1 MQVQQL
7 IEELKNEKEKG
18 RFWKKWWV
26 KKIIALIEKIVERK
40 ANDLLDKK
48 IK

>member
-7 IEELKNEKEKG
+7 IEELKIEKEKG
-18 RFWKKWWV
+18 SFWKKWWV
-26 KKIIALIEKIVERK
+26 QKIIALIEKIIERK
-40 ANDLLDKK
+40 ANEILDKK

>member
-7 IEELKNEKEKG
+7 IEELKIEKEKG
-18 RFWKKWWV
+18 SFWKKWWV
-26 KKIIALIEKIVERK
+26 QKIITLIEKIIERK
-40 ANDLLDKK
+40 ANEILDKK

>member
-1 MQVQQL
+1 MQVEQL
-7 IEELKNEKEKG
+7 IEELKTEKEKG
-18 RFWKKWWV
+18 SFWKKWWV

-40 ANDLLDKK
+40 ANNFLDKK

>member
-7 IEELKNEKEKG
+7 IEELKVKKEKG
-18 RFWKKWWV
+18 SFWKKWWV
-26 KKIIALIEKIVERK
+26 QKIINLIERIAEKK
-40 ANDLLDKK
+40 ANDLLNKK

>member
-1 MQVQQL
+1 MQVPQL
-7 IEELKNEKEKG
+7 IEELKIEKEKG
-18 RFWKKWWV
+18 SFWRKWWV

-40 ANDLLDKK
+40 ANDILDKK